1 MAETNGESG
10 ACGVEKRKREGK
22 KNKQDRRMDNAHA
35 RTRRGGGCGRQEG
48 SAANREAAT
57 GLSQRG
63 AYVIAGHAG
72 GAAFVGYPSSS
83 SLSSSLSP
91 PSVRAYLARSIFR
104 PEFFRRPP
112 PPFFPLAF
120 LSPPPRL
127 IALFTPLLLLLLCDS
142 RMRESIPWRRERERK
157 RENGCRNER
166 GRKRIALI
174 FLFSFSQILD
184 RVKFNW

>member
-1 MAETNGESG
+1 
-10 ACGVEKRKREGK
+10 
-22 KNKQDRRMDNAHA
+22 MDNAHA

-83 SLSSSLSP
+83 PFSSSPFSSSLLLLPS

-142 RMRESIPWRRERERK
+142 RMRESIPWRRVSERK
-157 RENGCRNER
+157 RGWMSKRTREKENCVD
-166 GRKRIALI
+166 
-174 FLFSFSQILD
+174 FSFFFFLD
-184 RVKFNW
+184 IR

>member
-83 SLSSSLSP
+83 SLLLLPS
-91 PSVRAYLARSIFR
+91 PSVRAYLARSISR

-157 RENGCRNER
+157 RGWMSKRTREKENCVD
-166 GRKRIALI
+166 
-174 FLFSFSQILD
+174 FSFFFFSDI
-184 RVKFNW
+184 R

>member
-35 RTRRGGGCGRQEG
+35 RTRRGGCGRQEG

-142 RMRESIPWRRERERK
+142 RMRESIPWRRVSERK
-157 RENGCRNER
+157 RGWMSKRTREKENCVD
-166 GRKRIALI
+166 
-174 FLFSFSQILD
+174 FSFFFFLD
-184 RVKFNW
+184 IR

>member
-72 GAAFVGYPSSS
+72 GAAFVGYPSSLGACLSRPFHLSPRVFPS
-83 SLSSSLSP
+83 STATIFPSRFPLPSPSLNCSIYPPSP
-91 PSVRAYLARSIFR
+91 PSSLR
-104 PEFFRRPP
+104 
-112 PPFFPLAF
+112 
-120 LSPPPRL
+120 
-127 IALFTPLLLLLLCDS
+127 FT
-142 RMRESIPWRRERERK
+142 
-157 RENGCRNER
+157 N
-166 GRKRIALI
+166 A
-174 FLFSFSQILD
+174 
-184 RVKFNW
+184 